1 MPLLATITVATC
13 GCVSAPAAVDSEKK
27 MRIYRKVSGLT
38 TEQILCQDEDG
49 DT

>member
-1 MPLLATITVATC
+1 M
-13 GCVSAPAAVDSEKK
+13 DNDKK

-38 TEQILCQDEDG
+38 TEQLIHQDEDG